1 MKRNPLFFTENV
13 DRDRVVGAPT
23 RVPNAIAVIAG
34 TYVRMFVFAVISYSI
49 KEKKGFWAC
58 PMSRGFVENLYEL
71 CLFGDPSICRIHGL
85 PIPKGLDILEREMSM

>member
-49 KEKKGFWAC
+49 KQKKGF
-58 PMSRGFVENLYEL
+58 
-71 CLFGDPSICRIHGL
+71 
-85 PIPKGLDILEREMSM
+85 

>member
-1 MKRNPLFFTENV
+1 MKRNPLFFTENA

-49 KEKKGFWAC
+49 KQKKGF
-58 PMSRGFVENLYEL
+58 
-71 CLFGDPSICRIHGL
+71 
-85 PIPKGLDILEREMSM
+85 